1 MKTKRT
7 RFISFIC
14 SFALLFSLLPTA
26 AFAANPCGDG
36 CFVVEG
42 ITYLPISGTT
52 NEVEVVN
59 PGFHPVNG
67 ATVSTYTGDVSIPA
81 TVGYNNTNYSVTKIG
96 DNAFSRTTSDPQV
109 TSVKIAEG
117 VKEIGESAFQGCSGL
132 ITLSLP
138 STITTIGAGAFG
150 QCTGLTS
157 LEIPAGVKN
166 GLVQALTGGVYGGD
180 QTFYPY
186 NFPYDSSSQTGIKF
200 AEGSSYEFETAT
212 DGTNTANLLY
222 NGTALDGVLRTYTAS
237 TQEITGD
244 ELTSLT
250 IREGTTEIG
259 PSAMA
264 ALASLE
270 TVTMPTGGTLKTIGY
285 DAFDGCT
292 TLTSIDLSSV
302 ETIGAMAFCGTALTS
317 ANLSSLKTLETITV
331 DGYELSMAFSGC
343 ESLTTVLFGDITI
356 VPADTFFSY
365 SSEPAALMFVML
377 GTTPPAFGEGFFMQN
392 LTVIIPA
399 GSEDAYK
406 DSALGDY
413 IQSGDATKP
422 DITYGLTLENTALT
436 EGNTYTP
443 AITVPADATVTV
455 SSSDSTVATAV
466 YTDGVLT
473 ITGVNAGTATITA
486 SITLNNV
493 TLVSK
498 ECTVTVTAA
507 PVPATSITLNQ
518 NGLFLYSN
526 TTPNTATLT
535 ATVEPANSTDTVFWS
550 SSNNDVVTVENGVV
564 KAVGNGTATIMATAG
579 SCSATCEVTVT
590 RYSSGGGTVTPT
602 YSVTTP
608 AADNGTVTVSPKN
621 ASKGTTVTITVK
633 PDDGYELDEL
643 IVTDKNGDE
652 LKLTDKGNG
661 KFTFTM
667 PGSKVEIE
675 ASFVEIEEP
684 IVVPEFTDVPADAY
698 YADAVEWAVKNGI
711 TIGTGDGTTFSPD
724 LGCTRAQVVTF
735 LWRAA
740 GSPAPKST
748 VNPFVDVLPGE
759 YYAEAVL
766 WAVENG
772 ITVGTNAEGTTFS
785 PDEICS
791 RAQIVTFLWRSE
803 NRPAASTSGSFV
815 DVASDTYYT
824 GAVEWAA
831 ENAITVGTNPEG
843 TMFSPDEDCTRAQI
857 VTFLYRYMA

>member
-1 MKTKRT
+1 MRKHK
-7 RFISFIC
+7 FLAVLL
-14 SFALLFSLLPTA
+14 ALVMALSLLPTA
-26 AFAANPCGDG
+26 AFATTPCDDG
-36 CFVVEG
+36 CFIVDN

-67 ATVSTYTGDVSIPA
+67 ATVSTYTGNVSIPA

-117 VKEIGESAFQGCSGL
+117 VKEIGESAFRGCSSL
-132 ITLSLP
+132 TTLSLP

-166 GLVQALTGGVYGGD
+166 GLVQALTGGVYGGSN
-180 QTFYPY
+180 TFYPY

-200 AEGSSYEFETAT
+200 AEGSSYEFVTAT

-331 DGYELSMAFSGC
+331 DGYELSMAFWGC
-343 ESLTTVLFGDITI
+343 DSLTTVLFGNVDKI
-356 VPADTFFSY
+356 PADAFSD
-365 SSEPAALMFVML
+365 SEDEAGLTFVML
-377 GTTPPAFGEGFFMQN
+377 ETTPPTFGNGFSMNN

-399 GSEDAYK
+399 GSKEAYEN
-406 DSALGDY
+406 SALGSY
-413 IQSGDATKP
+413 IQTDAGETKP
-422 DITYGLTLENTALT
+422 GITYGLTLENTTLT

-443 AITVPADATVTV
+443 TITIPTGASVEV
-455 SSSDSTVATAV
+455 SSNNANAATAK
-466 YTDGVLT
+466 YDNGVLT
-473 ITGVNAGTATITA
+473 VTGVKAGSATITA

-535 ATVEPANSTDTVFWS
+535 ATVEPANSTDTVSWS

-643 IVTDKNGDE
+643 IVTDKDGKTVKVTE
-652 LKLTDKGNG
+652 GKNG
-661 KFTFTM
+661 KYTFTM
-667 PGSKVEIE
+667 PTSKVEVE
-675 ASFVEIEEP
+675 ASFTAIKEETP
-684 IVVPEFTDVPADAY
+684 ARRFTDVPDGYWAEDEIHWAADSGY
-698 YADAVEWAVKNGI
+698 MNGN
-711 TIGTGDGTTFSPD
+711 TATTF
-724 LGCTRAQVVTF
+724 
-735 LWRAA
+735 
-740 GSPAPKST
+740 
-748 VNPFVDVLPGE
+748 
-759 YYAEAVL
+759 
-766 WAVENG
+766 
-772 ITVGTNAEGTTFS
+772 
-785 PDEICS
+785 
-791 RAQIVTFLWRSE
+791 
-803 NRPAASTSGSFV
+803 
-815 DVASDTYYT
+815 
-824 GAVEWAA
+824 
-831 ENAITVGTNPEG
+831 NPEG
-843 TMFSPDEDCTRAQI
+843 TVTRQQLWMILARLSGYQPADFDEARAWAMDNSISDGTNPGGAVSRQQLVTILYRYAERMGHNTAGSADLTAYPDHAGVAAYATGAMGWSVANGIVGGTAAGTLNPAGTATRAQFAAI
-857 VTFLYRYMA
+857 LYRFCDKIAG